1 MLKYLGTF
9 VRHKGERK
17 GNTNILKV
25 MLKIKN
31 YFTPTPKK
39 FRIIGDL
46 LLICSAA
53 IAVQANYF
61 SISFIQ
67 ISIFA
72 GIVGKFITN
81 FTTNE

>member
-1 MLKYLGTF
+1 MLRYSNIF

-17 GNTNILKV
+17 DNKNIPKF

-39 FRIIGDL
+39 FRVIGDL
-46 LLICSAA
+46 LLVFSAA
-53 IAVQANYF
+53 IAAQANYF
-61 SISFIQ
+61 SVSFIQ
-67 ISIFA
+67 VAIFT